1 MAFSHGKNTYFA
13 VEDSGAA
20 TLRNLSPYLNDISFP
35 READLVETT
44 TFGASYKT
52 FVAGFT
58 DATISISGNWDPT
71 ATSGPDVVLSGL
83 LGLGV
88 TVGFEFGPEGN
99 TALDV
104 KYSGECI
111 LTSYEV
117 TSSIDGVAE
126 FSAEF
131 QVSGAISR
139 GAFS

>member
-1 MAFSHGKNTYFA
+1 MAFSHGKNTYFS
-13 VEDSGAA
+13 VEDSGGS
-20 TLRNLSPYLNDISFP
+20 TLRNLSTYINEIDFP

-71 ATSGPDVVLSGL
+71 ATTGPDVVLSGL
-83 LGLGV
+83 LGLAA
-88 TVGFEFGPEGN
+88 TVGFEFGPAGN
-99 TALDV
+99 TGGFV

-131 QVSGAISR
+131 QVSGAITR
-139 GAFS
+139 GTF